1 VLVVVL
7 VLVLMVL
14 VLMLLLLLLL
24 LLLLQV
30 LQHASKHAIAS
41 AAAPGVAAAAA
52 NLTMCCHQMEIQR
65 GRPNPGGEQTPL
77 SSEQLCHVH
86 HHASP
91 PRCEAMEDLMNAS
104 SGEALKRAASS
115 TRRRWG
121 LGLFETH
128 APPPREL

>member
-1 VLVVVL
+1 MLVL
-7 VLVLMVL
+7 VLVLVLLVL

-65 GRPNPGGEQTPL
+65 GRSRNPGGEQTPL

-104 SGEALKRAASS
+104 SEALKRAASS

-128 APPPREL
+128 APPA